1 MKKALPL
8 ILLAGAAILLLSMR
22 KKAKKTDVSAGPTEI
37 ITEEQFY
44 AEQPSLLDKAAD
56 VVKNVFSK
64 TAQQKSA
71 KQAQALAIKRA
82 KAKGIKTSQA
92 KAVTK
97 ALARPAFF
105 RGIDDDSVLC

>member
-8 ILLAGAAILLLSMR
+8 ILIAGAAILLLSMR
-22 KKAKKTDVSAGPTEI
+22 KRKKVSVEAGPTET
-37 ITEEQFY
+37 ITE
-44 AEQPSLLDKAAD
+44 AEFAAGPSLLDKATD

-64 TAQQKSA
+64 SAQQKRA

-92 KAVTK
+92 KAVTQ
-97 ALARPAFF
+97 ALVKPAFF

>member
-22 KKAKKTDVSAGPTEI
+22 KRKKVDVSAGPTEK
-37 ITEEQFY
+37 ITEQEFFA
-44 AEQPSLLDKAAD
+44 AEPSLLDKATD
-56 VVKNVFSK
+56 IVKNVFSK
-64 TAQQKSA
+64 TAQQRKA
-71 KQAQALAIKRA
+71 KQVQALAVKRA

-97 ALARPAFF
+97 ALSKPAFF
-105 RGIDDDSVLC
+105 KGIDDDSVLC